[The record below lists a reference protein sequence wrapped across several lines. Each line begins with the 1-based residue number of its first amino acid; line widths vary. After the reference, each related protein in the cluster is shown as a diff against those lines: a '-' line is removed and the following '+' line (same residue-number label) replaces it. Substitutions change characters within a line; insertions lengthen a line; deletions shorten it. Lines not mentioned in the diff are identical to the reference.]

1 MRSCPI
7 DARTSPFSPE
17 TEALGAIPRASLVIV
32 DFDETLY
39 LRNSTEDFLARARPA
54 WLAAVMLRLLDF
66 CSPWRWTGGAIT
78 RDFWRVRVILALF
91 PWTMGHW
98 HRICADQA
106 ARHTNNPLLEALR
119 AGPAPYLIA
128 SSGFTRV
135 IRPLLDAM
143 GCPDIR
149 LIACSLANPAD
160 RAGGKLALIQSA
172 LGTAPLTTAMVITDS
187 AADAD
192 ILAVCAQPCLTK
204 WRAARFERAFAQTYL
219 PGDYLAQVK
228 RPTEP
233 GVLRRLL
240 LEDLLLWLL
249 IATPMP
255 SLLAPIGITL
265 LFCSLWS
272 VYETGYRDNDRC
284 AQKFEADP
292 VVSPEFFT
300 YVLTNFEPKAWTSA
314 GLLGLAG
321 LLTLHPRHLV
331 HAAITWAAILLA
343 LRATFWLYNRIDKP
357 TRIWLYP
364 VLQFFRSLALILIIP
379 VPTIGIIA
387 GLSQIFARWQE
398 YLAYRAPRAA
408 AHWRQS
414 PARLLQFGLFTL
426 CLAAFSFAP
435 SIPHLWTWR
444 TAALLAWSLILA
456 RKDLRAA
463 LSNARRLDKVSP

>member
-1 MRSCPI
+1 
-7 DARTSPFSPE
+7 
-17 TEALGAIPRASLVIV
+17 
-32 DFDETLY
+32 
-39 LRNSTEDFLARARPA
+39 
-54 WLAAVMLRLLDF
+54 
-66 CSPWRWTGGAIT
+66 
-78 RDFWRVRVILALF
+78 
-91 PWTMGHW
+91 
-98 HRICADQA
+98 
-106 ARHTNNPLLEALR
+106 LLEALR

-128 SSGFTRV
+128 SAGFTRI

-149 LIACSLANPAD
+149 LIACGLASTAD

-204 WRAARFERAFAQTYL
+204 WRNAKFERAFAQIYL

-255 SLLAPIGITL
+255 SLLAPIGLTL
-265 LFCSLWS
+265 LFFSLWS
-272 VYETGYRDNDRC
+272 VYETGYRDNDIC
-284 AQKFEADP
+284 ARKFEADP
-292 VVSPEFFT
+292 VLSPEFSN
-300 YVLTNFEPKAWTSA
+300 YALINFESKAWTSA

-321 LLTLHPRHLV
+321 LLALHPHRIV
-331 HAAITWAAILLA
+331 HAVLTWAAALLA
-343 LRATFWLYNRIDKP
+343 LRAIFWLYNRIDKP

-364 VLQFFRSLALILIIP
+364 ALQLFRALSLILILP
-379 VPTIGIIA
+379 VPAIGIIA

-398 YLAYRAPRAA
+398 YLTYRAPRAA
-408 AHWRQS
+408 SPWRQS
-414 PARLLQFGLFTL
+414 PARLHQFGLFAL
-426 CLAAFSFAP
+426 CLAALSFAP

-456 RKDLRAA
+456 RKDILAAVRAA
-463 LSNARRLDKVSP
+463 HRLDKVSP